1 MPRSRAF
8 LAVDSLTLAGRRC
21 LFGHSRPITSD
32 SEVPS
37 RTAQIFNT
45 QNARPDQDG
54 EYELPKIRSMVT
66 VISASA
72 LLQVSFFII
81 VSSSN
86 QYAQH
91 LGGTA
96 TFSGLVVGIPTV
108 FSGLALLPLM
118 RIDQGGYKRPL
129 HFACAS
135 AFVGNI
141 LYSLAYRADFLYLIL
156 LGRIVSGLGFTFW
169 MYAKRYCPDPRIVGV
184 RRRSTLA
191 SWLVL
196 GQGAGFSIGPFF
208 GGLLYKVGF
217 SNAVFN
223 GYTSP
228 TWIMAAIWA
237 VFWAIASV
245 AYEDVPRILP
255 AREIEMSPT
264 TTETPTSTSAGEV
277 QHFDNITIPLEEL
290 SAESQHA
297 FMTGPQWGVVGTM
310 CWFAMTCFFILGAWE
325 ANIPIF
331 TGTASLL
338 SPFHFSPFAAGNL
351 IALGGVCTLPFLLLN
366 VVFARRVQDRHTL
379 ALGSSLGL
387 AGLIVAVAILRERA
401 VSYDSLFACWFL
413 IALGFNL
420 ASTVTLSLLSKQLP
434 GAWNTRIS
442 MAIQYSNYLGRVT
455 GAVWGG
461 AGVKVGMLNHVG
473 VQIGMV
479 GFGAV
484 LFSTLWKQLKAKT
497 G

>member
-1 MPRSRAF
+1 
-8 LAVDSLTLAGRRC
+8 
-21 LFGHSRPITSD
+21 
-32 SEVPS
+32 
-37 RTAQIFNT
+37 
-45 QNARPDQDG
+45 
-54 EYELPKIRSMVT
+54 
-66 VISASA
+66 
-72 LLQVSFFII
+72 
-81 VSSSN
+81 
-86 QYAQH
+86 
-91 LGGTA
+91 
-96 TFSGLVVGIPTV
+96 
-108 FSGLALLPLM
+108 
-118 RIDQGGYKRPL
+118 
-129 HFACAS
+129 
-135 AFVGNI
+135 
-141 LYSLAYRADFLYLIL
+141 
-156 LGRIVSGLGFTFW
+156 
-169 MYAKRYCPDPRIVGV
+169 
-184 RRRSTLA
+184 
-191 SWLVL
+191 
-196 GQGAGFSIGPFF
+196 
-208 GGLLYKVGF
+208 
-217 SNAVFN
+217 
-223 GYTSP
+223 
-228 TWIMAAIWA
+228 
-237 VFWAIASV
+237 
-245 AYEDVPRILP
+245 
-255 AREIEMSPT
+255 
-264 TTETPTSTSAGEV
+264 
-277 QHFDNITIPLEEL
+277 
-290 SAESQHA
+290 
-297 FMTGPQWGVVGTM
+297 
-310 CWFAMTCFFILGAWE
+310 MTCFFILGAWE

-366 VVFARRVQDRHTL
+366 VVFVRRVQDRHTL

-461 AGVKVGMLNHVG
+461 AGVKVGMLNYVG